1 MTDANADNVS
11 SSSSEYIHSYKL
23 VILGEVAVGK
33 SSIVQRF
40 VNGKFSHLHQPTLG
54 ALFLTKQVQSGDRII
69 KFEIWDT
76 AGQERFHSLAPL
88 YYKNA
93 RAAIVVFDV
102 SNSATFDRAQ
112 KWVNELLEK
121 ANPGIVIALCGNKI
135 DLEERQVNKEDAE
148 SYANEIG
155 SFYCEVS
162 AKTNTNIDQMFNQII
177 TKLPKIEIN
186 NEDNIKLEED
196 SNKNESSGGWCT
208 SYCYKS

>member
-1 MTDANADNVS
+1 MSDSNDDIS
-11 SSSSEYIHSYKL
+11 SASEYIQSYKL
-23 VILGEVAVGK
+23 VLLGECAVGK

-40 VNGKFSHLHQPTLG
+40 VNGKFSNLHQPTLG
-54 ALFLTKQVQSGDRII
+54 AMFLTKQVKNGDNII

-93 RAAIVVFDV
+93 RAAVVVFDV
-102 SNSATFDRAQ
+102 SNSATFERAQ

-148 SYANEIG
+148 KYANEIG

-162 AKTNTNIDQMFNQII
+162 AKMNTNIDYMFNQIV
-177 TKLPKIEIN
+177 TKLPKIEIS
-186 NEDNIKLEED
+186 NEDNIKLD
-196 SNKNESSGGWCT
+196 DDNNNNENQGSGCT
-208 SYCYKS
+208 SFCYKS